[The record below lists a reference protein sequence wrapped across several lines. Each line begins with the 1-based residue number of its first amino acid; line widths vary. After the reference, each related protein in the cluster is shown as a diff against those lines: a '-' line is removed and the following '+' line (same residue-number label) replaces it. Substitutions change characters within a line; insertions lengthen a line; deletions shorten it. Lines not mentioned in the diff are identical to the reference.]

1 MWQVCK
7 EHKSRKLALLC
18 DTWQLVHVFIC
29 GVSCF
34 ICCFCI
40 VVLLFSFCCSYVRVP
55 SLCTFC
61 YSLGRICSNLH
72 GAHTAA
78 GNLPFSQSGDIIE
91 NTVYLCDWTNHFIV
105 WALFYFTVVQNFIW
119 RAKCSLGLPHW
130 NNILLWLCKTVT
142 LSSFI
147 SSLCLGWLR
156 RRSSRVIYGCG
167 ITCWYR
173 GLRFTCMGASGCL

>member
-1 MWQVCK
+1 MTPD
-7 EHKSRKLALLC
+7 SLC
-18 DTWQLVHVFIC
+18 M
-29 GVSCF
+29 
-34 ICCFCI
+34 
-40 VVLLFSFCCSYVRVP
+40 CSYVGFLV
-55 SLCTFC
+55 LFAAFVLWYYFFLLAVLTWGFHVCVHIGC

-78 GNLPFSQSGDIIE
+78 GNLPFSQSGDVIE

-105 WALFYFTVVQNFIW
+105 WALFYFTVVRNFIW

-142 LSSFI
+142 LSYFI